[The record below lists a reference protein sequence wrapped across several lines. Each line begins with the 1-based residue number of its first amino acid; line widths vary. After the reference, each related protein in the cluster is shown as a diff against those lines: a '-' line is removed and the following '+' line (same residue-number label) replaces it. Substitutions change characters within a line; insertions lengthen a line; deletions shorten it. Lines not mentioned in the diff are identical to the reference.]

1 MSVFI
6 NWRTRELALNLVY
19 YGPALSGKTTNLEQ
33 IHARLAAHARSELF
47 ILNTHSDRTIFFDF
61 MQLEL
66 GTIAGLKPRFG
77 LYTVPGQVY
86 YAATRET
93 VLRRAD
99 GVVFVAD
106 SQAERLEDN
115 RASWLDLEQQLQRMG
130 HTWRSI
136 PLVVQFNKR
145 DLPSALPVAVLRAEL
160 GLPPALPGVEAIAL
174 EGVGVQ
180 QTLKLC
186 MGLVLSAVRRQL
198 ETREGGAEGES
209 YSASD

>member
-1 MSVFI
+1 MFI
-6 NWRTRELALNLVY
+6 NWRTRELMLNVVY

-33 IHARLAAHARSELF
+33 IHARLAANARSELF
-47 ILNTHSDRTIFFDF
+47 VLNTHEDRTIFFDF

-66 GTIAGLKPRFG
+66 APIAGLKPRFG

-99 GVVFVAD
+99 GVVFVVD
-106 SQAERLEDN
+106 SQAERLEEN

-130 HTWRSI
+130 YTWRSM
-136 PLVVQFNKR
+136 PLVLQFNKR
-145 DLPSALPVAVLRAEL
+145 DLPSALPVDTLREEL
-160 GLPPALPGVEAIAL
+160 GLPAALPGVEAIAL
-174 EGVGVQ
+174 QGVGVQ

-186 MGLVLSAVRRQL
+186 MGLMLSAVRRQL
-198 ETREGGAEGES
+198 EAGEGGDKGEGHPTG
-209 YSASD
+209 D